1 MKLHINRYSHEEKQT
16 IGKLFV
22 LNNNN
27 EVKAEFD
34 CLELPWKN
42 NQQNISCIP
51 EGIYQVKKRTSPKF
65 GEHFHVLNVPGRSY
79 ILIHKG
85 NYYTDIRGCILPG
98 LNLSDVN
105 RDGVIDVTN
114 STQAMAQLLKMMGS
128 EFQLKI
134 TSK

>member
-16 IGKLFV
+16 IGKLYV
-22 LNNNN
+22 LNDKN
-27 EVKAEFD
+27 EIKAEFD

-42 NQQNISCIP
+42 NQRNISCIP
-51 EGIYQVKKRTSPKF
+51 EGTYQVKKRKSSKF
-65 GEHFHVLNVPGRSY
+65 GEHFQVLNVPGRSY

-98 LNLSDVN
+98 LNLSDIN
-105 RDGVIDVTN
+105 LDGVIDVTS
-114 STQAMAQLLKMMGS
+114 STQAMKKLLSMMPN

-134 TSK
+134 TAK